1 MIEVFIT
8 DIKNECDIKSVLKP
22 LAFHFPNLKIN
33 FDLNETKMPFPC
45 GHTILRVESATIYPE
60 KIISLVQKSGFQ
72 CEVLEDKISIK

>member
-22 LAFHFPNLKIN
+22 LGIHFPNLKVSY
-33 FDLNETKMPFPC
+33 DLNETNMPFPC